1 MERFRIIIV
10 IVLVVAIGTLLFFL
24 FNRRTPV
31 PFTKHGPTATI
42 KGHTFYVTIASS
54 DQQKV
59 TGLSNTNSLP
69 QDEGMYFPFDK
80 AGYYGFWMKEMKYPL
95 DILFIQNNK
104 IVSLYQNI
112 QPPKDVNMPLE
123 VYKPTEPAD
132 GVLEINAGISKKY
145 GFKTGDNVAT
155 NF

>member
-1 MERFRIIIV
+1 MDRFRIIIAIV
-10 IVLVVAIGTLLFFL
+10 IIIIIGALVFFL

-42 KGHTFYVTIASS
+42 KGHTFYVTLAQT

-69 QDEGMYFPFDK
+69 QDEGMYFPFDT
-80 AGYYGFWMKEMKYPL
+80 AGYYGFWMKEMRYPL
-95 DILFIQNNK
+95 DILFIHNNK

-112 QPPKDVNMPLE
+112 QPPKDANTPLQ

-132 GVLEINAGISKKY
+132 GVLEINAGKAKQY
-145 GFKTGDNVAT
+145 GIKTGDSVTT